1 MVGEFTKVGWQMKS
15 KLITVIPVRNGA
27 EFIGQALD
35 SVAAQTLQPD
45 RVIVQDNCSADN
57 TEEVVKA
64 YKRLR
69 IKWVQNGSDTL
80 SIGNFNRG
88 LDENADQTEYLHLL
102 CADDAIKP
110 KFYERLIQEL
120 DSCPGVGM
128 AYCLDERIDENN
140 QRISVS
146 GKETGASEILEL
158 DDYLR
163 AKAEYSNQAVSGT
176 LFKTAG
182 QKAPAKLRDEFIIV
196 WDAAFHA
203 EWAAHSKRIVRVN
216 ELLAQFRWHDSNGTL
231 DWAPK
236 IEALVL
242 SEWRVMQMVEQM
254 RQARPNFIRQFKLR
268 GMFGVRSGIKA
279 LRYRQSGNPGYAR
292 QIVELARP
300 ISGPLAWYMAQ
311 AIVHAREVAVYKIGG
326 RRRQPQNIYG

>member
-1 MVGEFTKVGWQMKS
+1 MKS
-15 KLITVIPVRNGA
+15 KLITIIPVRNGA

-35 SVAAQTLQPD
+35 SVADQTLQPD
-45 RVIVQDNCSADN
+45 RVIVQDNCSTDN

-64 YKRLR
+64 YNRLN
-69 IKWVQNGSDTL
+69 IEWVQNGSDTL

-88 LDENADQTEYLHLL
+88 LENADQTEYLHLL
-102 CADDAIKP
+102 CADDTIKP
-110 KFYERLIQEL
+110 KFYQRLIHEL

-128 AYCLDERIDENN
+128 AYCLDERIDQNN
-140 QRISVS
+140 QKISVS
-146 GKETGASEILEL
+146 GKETGTSDILKL

-182 QKAPAKLRDEFIIV
+182 QKAPCKLRDEFIIV

-203 EWAAHSKRIVRVN
+203 EWASHSKRIVRVN
-216 ELLAQFRWHDSNGTL
+216 EALSHFRWHDSNGTL

-236 IEALVL
+236 IGALVL
-242 SEWRVMQMVEQM
+242 AEWQVMQMVEKL
-254 RQARPNFIRQFKLR
+254 RQAKPGFIRRFKLQ

-279 LRYRQSGNPGYAR
+279 LRYRQSGNPAYAQ
-292 QIVELARP
+292 QIVKLARP

-326 RRRQPQNIYG
+326 RRRHPQNIYA